1 MNLGPPPSELRR
13 ERNVRLVLRRTDGT
27 DAFGGSIGRYRLVRS
42 KVGNQNTRESRCTE
56 EQCSECWLEPD
67 WHPAAF
73 AHILRSISRILSQT
87 LSSERS

>member
-1 MNLGPPPSELRR
+1 M
-13 ERNVRLVLRRTDGT
+13 
-27 DAFGGSIGRYRLVRS
+27 RS

-56 EQCSECWLEPD
+56 EQCSECWLEPA